1 MCVCTSIRPGNPV
14 YFERSIVSAPAG
26 IADASVVTLRIRSPS
41 TSTMAFVQSWP
52 LASQSF
58 PKRTALTV
66 LVPGFSCA
74 QNPPTYDAPR
84 TAARRIL
91 IGFMEHSPLHL
102 HTHAVHC
109 LTSNSV
115 VDGMQSRRTAGLQL
129 ATSRLRGCRFL
140 QGRRTHGRHGRRY
153 TRGLGAKPQL
163 LKGFRIELS
172 RRIQPMRFL
181 EFSRRFHCRSV
192 PFPVRFSSE
201 RTVFRERLLDLGNAV
216 GSRGFL
222 SSLPTL

>member
-1 MCVCTSIRPGNPV
+1 M
-14 YFERSIVSAPAG
+14 VSAPAG

-41 TSTMAFVQSWP
+41 TITMAFVQSWP

-140 QGRRTHGRHGRRY
+140 REEELMGGMG
-153 TRGLGAKPQL
+153 GATP
-163 LKGFRIELS
+163 
-172 RRIQPMRFL
+172 
-181 EFSRRFHCRSV
+181 
-192 PFPVRFSSE
+192 
-201 RTVFRERLLDLGNAV
+201 AV
-216 GSRGFL
+216 WEPS
-222 SSLPTL
+222 PNC